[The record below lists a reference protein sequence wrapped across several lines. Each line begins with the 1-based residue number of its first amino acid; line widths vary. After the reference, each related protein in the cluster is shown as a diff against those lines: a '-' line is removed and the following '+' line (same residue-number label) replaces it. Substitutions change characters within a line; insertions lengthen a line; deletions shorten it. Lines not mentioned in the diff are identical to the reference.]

1 MAWKEPFC
9 YVVNL
14 LPLTQS
20 ALGTSFQDYPI
31 KIAGDAHFEMI
42 RTIFQADNNQI
53 NLKMINSSDGQQ
65 IFNTKGDARA
75 ISSTAFNGITPNCF
89 TPYNFSR
96 PYMIAANSELLIS
109 AADFSN
115 TVGGN
120 NFRLAIHG
128 NKVYGGKSPYEDR
141 KKREVYS
148 FVIDSGTV
156 AAYDTVTQ
164 VYILDSSAGFLVS
177 KVTGDSTGRGTIF
190 MQDQRPW
197 SSQDVHF
204 YNMVGNSQFGNLLTS
219 KRWMPEKT
227 KFMVRF
233 SDLSGVSNRFKVTF
247 HGERVL
253 LA

>member
-1 MAWKEPFC
+1 MWKEPFT
-9 YVVNL
+9 YVVNI
-14 LPLTQS
+14 LPITQS
-20 ALGTSFQDYPI
+20 ALGTTFQDYPI
-31 KIAGDAHFEMI
+31 KIASDAHFEMI
-42 RTIFQADNNQI
+42 RSIYQADDGRI
-53 NLKMINSSDGQQ
+53 NLKIINSSDGQQ
-65 IFNTKGDARA
+65 IIKYHGDVRA
-75 ISSTAFNGITPNCF
+75 VSSTALNGITANGF

-96 PYMIAANSELLIS
+96 PYMIPANSELLIS

-128 NKVYGGKSPYEDR
+128 NKVYGGKAPYEDR

-148 FVIDSGTV
+148 FIIDSGTV

-164 VYILDSSAGFLVS
+164 VYVLDSSAGYLIS
-177 KVTGDSTGRGTIF
+177 KLTGDSTGKGTIF
-190 MQDQRPW
+190 IQDQRPW
-197 SSQDVHF
+197 CSQDVHF

-227 KFMVRF
+227 RLTVRF
-233 SDLSGVSNRFKVTF
+233 SDLSGAANRFKVTF

-253 LA
+253 LT